1 MYQRPSNIVT
11 AARKLQGE
19 LRRKCEEMTAEI
31 NKMNTETEQ
40 HNKDNQTYTQ
50 MERKVRF
57 GRLSTRLCECLHLEL
72 TNWATKNSRRCVSV
86 A

>member
-1 MYQRPSNIVT
+1 
-11 AARKLQGE
+11 
-19 LRRKCEEMTAEI
+19 MTAEI

-57 GRLSTRLCECLHLEL
+57 CPLPTR
-72 TNWATKNSRRCVSV
+72 
-86 A
+86 